1 MTTDSTQENQNMT
14 HQVNTDC
21 GTQIQDAACTTGGIP
36 RNRQQPASART
47 SPRGNLRNARR
58 ALLAMT
64 CVLAGLAGSVS
75 AERTRPETLPLV
87 GLSIAGPE
95 FGAERAE
102 FSNAN
107 PGKPGID
114 YTYNRS
120 ETVSYFAEQGF
131 TLFRL
136 PMRWERLQPKISCA
150 LDPQEVQRV
159 RTFLRWAQAH
169 AGRVILDL
177 HNYGRYRLKTT
188 TGSVVEC
195 VIDEPIDGR
204 VLVSRNDFA
213 DFWRRIAI
221 EFRDHPAIHSFG
233 LMNEPHHM
241 GASDWKAISQAAVV
255 AIRTTGNKSLLL
267 VAGDDWSSAERWGQ
281 ANGPKP
287 WINDSARRIAYEAHC
302 YFDHDSSGKY
312 RLTYDEELAKDPNL
326 RERGRRRVMPFIDW
340 CARNRVQGV
349 IGEFAT
355 PRDVEWRQVLAPF
368 LATLRDSNMDSVWW
382 AAGDWWRNYPL
393 SLQPSAN
400 HLTAAPQ
407 LSWILHA
414 QNPSRTVTAR
424 R

>member
-1 MTTDSTQENQNMT
+1 
-14 HQVNTDC
+14 
-21 GTQIQDAACTTGGIP
+21 
-36 RNRQQPASART
+36 
-47 SPRGNLRNARR
+47 
-58 ALLAMT
+58 MT
-64 CVLAGLAGSVS
+64 CVFAGIAGSVF
-75 AERTRPETLPLV
+75 AERTRSETATTV

-95 FGAERAE
+95 FGSERAE

-107 PGKPGID
+107 PGKPGVD

-120 ETVSYFAEQGF
+120 ETVSYFADQGF

-136 PMRWERLQPKISCA
+136 PVRWERLQPRLSGD

-159 RTFLRWAQAH
+159 HAFLRWAQAH

-177 HNYGRYRLKTT
+177 HNYGRYRTQST
-188 TGSVVEC
+188 AGGVIEC
-195 VIDEPIDGR
+195 VIDERIDGR
-204 VLVSRNDFA
+204 ILVSRNDFA
-213 DFWRRIAI
+213 DFWRRIAV
-221 EFRDHPAIHSFG
+221 EFRDHPGFYGYG

-255 AIRTTGNKSLLL
+255 AIRATGDTNLLL
-267 VAGDDWSSAERWGQ
+267 VAGDAWSNAEHWEQ

-287 WINDSARRIAYEAHC
+287 WINDPLRRIAYEAHC

-312 RLTYDEELAKDPNL
+312 RLTYDEELAKDPDL
-326 RERGRRRVMPFIDW
+326 RERGRRRVMAFVDW
-340 CARNRVQGV
+340 CARNRVPGM

-355 PRDVEWRQVLAPF
+355 PRDIKWRQVLAPF
-368 LATLRDSNMDSVWW
+368 LVTLRDSNMDSVWW
-382 AAGDWWRNYPL
+382 AAGDWWSNYPL
-393 SLQPSAN
+393 SLQPSTD

-414 QNPSRTVTAR
+414 QTPSRTITTR